1 MPLLSFLNPSFLWA
15 LPVAAIPV
23 LLHLLS
29 RRRLPEVPFP
39 TTIFLRALEPREIR
53 RIRLREILLL
63 ILRTLALLLL
73 VLAFARPAVTPAN
86 AVTNAAAAVGL
97 LLDDSESMAAI
108 EEHGR
113 PRIAEAKGR
122 AASLIETSR
131 AGDAIAIAY
140 ASRGDEPAAE
150 RGDDRVRLRRALER
164 VEATPRPARMAAAL
178 GSLRRALE
186 RSPLSARELY
196 VVSDFQRSNWPGE
209 ARAEIARAAAAG
221 TRVYLVPVTTANLPN
236 HAFEAID
243 PDVRPGPEGRGMEL
257 RARLV
262 NHADAPSDRIAI
274 RLREGDALVGG
285 GDVSLRAGERRW
297 AAMPIEPK
305 GVRAVAAR
313 APSAADSAVAAAAL
327 SAAADSAA
335 AAPSAATRITAE
347 MDADALPTDDEWY
360 AVLGTP
366 RRLRVLRIVEA
377 RGSPPPRFAALAL
390 DPSSN
395 GASGFSV
402 QDESPAALLTLNKA
416 RADVVLLEDVAAL
429 SGDAEARLRA
439 FLRDGGGLVVALGPH
454 SDPDYYSKRLF
465 PGTIDLSLQAP
476 ERAPEGGA
484 LELRARVAG
493 HPILEGLTVG
503 VGTPLSQARL
513 SGLVRGAVTSPRAE
527 VVVQT
532 SGGLPVVVAGPRVA
546 VFLSSLSDDWG
557 ELPYSGAFVPLVRGL
572 VGHAARA
579 ASSAPAELVVGAP
592 PRARLP
598 GAPSGVI
605 HVRGPAGYASTAA
618 MEAEGTGY
626 RAVANDPAPAAGFYE
641 FEAEGRLLAT
651 VAVNLDPIESDLA
664 ALPADSSRAAA
675 APASR
680 PRIAILPSASALE
693 RHLRATR
700 RGEELWLPLLLV
712 AALLLAGELLLAS
725 ARKLRA

>member
-15 LPVAAIPV
+15 LPVTAIPV

-29 RRRLPEVPFP
+29 RRKLPEVPFP
-39 TTIFLRALEPREIR
+39 TTNFLRILEPREIR

-97 LLDDSESMAAI
+97 LLDESESMAAI

-113 PRIAEAKGR
+113 PRITEAKGR
-122 AASLIETSR
+122 ARSLIEASR

-140 ASRGDEPAAE
+140 ASRGDEPVAE

-164 VEATPRPARMAAAL
+164 VEATPQPARMAAAL
-178 GSLRRALE
+178 GSLRRTLE
-186 RSPLSARELY
+186 RSPLSTRELY
-196 VVSDFQRSNWPGE
+196 VVSDFQRGNWSGE
-209 ARAEIARAAAAG
+209 ARLEVTRAAAAG
-221 TRVYLVPVTTANLPN
+221 TRVYLVPVTAANLPN

-305 GVRAVAAR
+305 AIRTAASDT
-313 APSAADSAVAAAAL
+313 A
-327 SAAADSAA
+327 
-335 AAPSAATRITAE
+335 SAATRITAE
-347 MDADALPTDDEWY
+347 MDVDALPTDDEWY

-377 RGSPPPRFAALAL
+377 RGSAPPRFAALAL

-402 QDESPAALLTLNKA
+402 EDESPAALLTLNKA

-454 SDPDYYSKRLF
+454 SDPDYYGKRLF
-465 PGTIDLSLQAP
+465 PGMIDLALQQP

-493 HPILEGLTVG
+493 HAILEGLTVG

-513 SGLVRGAVTSPRAE
+513 TGLVRGAVTSPRAE
-527 VVVQT
+527 VIVQT
-532 SGGLPVVVAGPRVA
+532 SGGLPVVVAAPRVA
-546 VFLSSLSDDWG
+546 IFLSSLSDDWG
-557 ELPYSGAFVPLVRGL
+557 ELPFSGAFVPLVRGL

-579 ASSAPAELVVGAP
+579 ASGAPAEAVVGMP
-592 PRARLP
+592 PRARLT

-605 HVRGPAGYASTAA
+605 RVRGPGDYSSTAIV
-618 MEAEGTGY
+618 EAEGTGY
-626 RAVANDPAPAAGFYE
+626 RAVALDAAPSPGFYE
-641 FEAEGRLLAT
+641 FDAERRALAT
-651 VAVNLDPIESDLA
+651 VAVNLDPIESDLTV
-664 ALPADSSRAAA
+664 LPVDSIRSAA
-675 APASR
+675 APAALS
-680 PRIAILPSASALE
+680 RIAILSSASALE

-700 RGEELWLPLLLV
+700 RGEELWLPLLLA

>member
-1 MPLLSFLNPSFLWA
+1 MPFFSFLNPSFLWA
-15 LPVAAIPV
+15 LPVASIPV

-39 TTIFLRALEPREIR
+39 TTSFLRALEPREIR

-86 AVTNAAAAVGL
+86 AVTNAAAAVGV

-113 PRIAEAKGR
+113 PRIAEAKAR
-122 AASLIETSR
+122 ASALIEASR
-131 AGDAIAIAY
+131 TGDALLIAY
-140 ASRGDEPAAE
+140 ASRGEEPAAE

-164 VEATPRPARMAAAL
+164 LEATPRPARIAAAV
-178 GSLRRALE
+178 GSLERALE
-186 RSPLSARELY
+186 RSPLATRELY
-196 VVSDFQRSNWPGE
+196 VVSDFQRSNWPTP
-209 ARAEIARAAAAG
+209 ARMEIARAAAAG
-221 TRVYLVPVTTANLPN
+221 TRVYLVPVTTTTLPN
-236 HAFEAID
+236 HAFEAVD

-257 RARLV
+257 RARLM
-262 NHADAPSDRIAI
+262 NYSDAPSDRIAI

-305 GVRAVAAR
+305 GD
-313 APSAADSAVAAAAL
+313 SSAV
-327 SAAADSAA
+327 S
-335 AAPSAATRITAE
+335 TRITAE
-347 MDADALPTDDEWY
+347 MDGDALAADDQWY
-360 AVLGTP
+360 AVLGPP

-377 RGSPPPRFAALAL
+377 RGSAPPRFAALAL

-402 QDESPAALLTLNKA
+402 EEQSPAALLTLNKA

-429 SGDAEARLRA
+429 SGDAEAKLRA

-465 PGTIDLSLQAP
+465 PGMIDLALQQP

-503 VGTPLSQARL
+503 VGTPLSQARI
-513 SGLVRGAVTSPRAE
+513 SGLVRGAVTSPRAL

-532 SGGLPVVVAGPRVA
+532 SGGLPVVVAAPRVA

-557 ELPYSGAFVPLVRGL
+557 ELPFSGAFVPLVRGL

-579 ASSAPAELVVGAP
+579 ESSAPGELIVGTP
-592 PRARLP
+592 PRARLT
-598 GAPSGVI
+598 ATPSGVI
-605 HVRGPAGYASTAA
+605 RVRGPVGYASTATV
-618 MEAEGTGY
+618 ESEGTGY
-626 RAVANDPAPAAGFYE
+626 RAVAIDPAPAAGFYD
-641 FEAEGRLLAT
+641 FDADGRPLAT

-664 ALPADSSRAAA
+664 VLPLDSIRAVV
-675 APASR
+675 APASIQR
-680 PRIAILPSASALE
+680 VKVFSSASELE

-700 RGEELWLPLLLV
+700 RGEELWLPLLLA
-712 AALLLAGELLLAS
+712 AALLLACELLLAS

>member
-15 LPVAAIPV
+15 LPVTAIPV

-29 RRRLPEVPFP
+29 RRKLPEVPFP
-39 TTIFLRALEPREIR
+39 TTNFLRILEPREIR

-97 LLDDSESMAAI
+97 LLDESESMAAI

-113 PRIAEAKGR
+113 PRITEAKGR
-122 AASLIETSR
+122 ATSLVEASR

-140 ASRGDEPAAE
+140 ASRGEEPVAE

-186 RSPLSARELY
+186 RSPLSTRELY
-196 VVSDFQRSNWPGE
+196 VVSDFQRGNWPGE
-209 ARAEIARAAAAG
+209 ARLEIARAAAAG
-221 TRVYLVPVTTANLPN
+221 TRVYLVPVTAANLPN

-305 GVRAVAAR
+305 GVGTAA
-313 APSAADSAVAAAAL
+313 SK
-327 SAAADSAA
+327 SAA
-335 AAPSAATRITAE
+335 AATAAAAAPAATRITAE

-377 RGSPPPRFAALAL
+377 RGSAPPRFAALAL

-402 QDESPAALLTLNKA
+402 EDESPAALLTLNKA

-454 SDPDYYSKRLF
+454 SDPDYYGKRLF
-465 PGTIDLSLQAP
+465 PGMIDLALQQP

-493 HPILEGLTVG
+493 HAILEGLTVG

-513 SGLVRGAVTSPRAE
+513 TGLVRGAITSPRAE

-532 SGGLPVVVAGPRVA
+532 SGGLPVVVAAPRVA

-557 ELPYSGAFVPLVRGL
+557 ELPFSGAFVPLVRGL

-579 ASSAPAELVVGAP
+579 TSGAPAELVVGMP
-592 PRARLP
+592 PRARLT

-605 HVRGPAGYASTAA
+605 RVRGPGDYSSTAIV
-618 MEAEGTGY
+618 EAEGTGY
-626 RAVANDPAPAAGFYE
+626 RAVAIDAAPAAGFYE
-641 FEAEGRLLAT
+641 FDAEGRTLAT
-651 VAVNLDPIESDLA
+651 VAVNLDPIESDLT
-664 ALPADSSRAAA
+664 ALPVDSIRAAA
-675 APASR
+675 APAALS
-680 PRIAILPSASALE
+680 RIAILSSASALE

-700 RGEELWLPLLLV
+700 RGEELWLPLLLA

>member
-73 VLAFARPAVTPAN
+73 VLAFARPAVTPVN

-113 PRIAEAKGR
+113 PRIAVAKGR
-122 AASLIETSR
+122 AASLIETAR

-140 ASRGDEPAAE
+140 ASRGEEPAAE
-150 RGDDRVRLRRALER
+150 RGDDRVRLRHALER

-186 RSPLSARELY
+186 RSPLTTRELY

-221 TRVYLVPVTTANLPN
+221 TRVYLVPVTAANLPN

-297 AAMPIEPK
+297 ASMPIELK

-313 APSAADSAVAAAAL
+313 TTAAAAL
-327 SAAADSAA
+327 YAADSAA
-335 AAPSAATRITAE
+335 AAPSAVTRITAE

-377 RGSPPPRFAALAL
+377 RGSAPPRFAALAL

-465 PGTIDLSLQAP
+465 PGMIDLSLQAP

-484 LELRARVAG
+484 LELRARIAG

-579 ASSAPAELVVGAP
+579 ASSAPAELIVGAP

-605 HVRGPAGYASTAA
+605 RVRGPAGYASTATV
-618 MEAEGTGY
+618 EAEGNGY
-626 RAVANDPAPAAGFYE
+626 RAVAIDPAPAAGFYE

-664 ALPADSSRAAA
+664 TLPADSIRAAA
-675 APASR
+675 QPTLL
-680 PRIAILPSASALE
+680 PRIAILSSASALE

>member
-1 MPLLSFLNPSFLWA
+1 MPTLSFLNPSFLWA

-39 TTIFLRALEPREIR
+39 TVSFLRVLEPREIR

-86 AVTNAAAAVGL
+86 AVTNAAAAVGI

-113 PRIAEAKGR
+113 PRITEAKAR
-122 AASLIETSR
+122 ASALVEASR
-131 AGDAIAIAY
+131 AGDALVIAY
-140 ASRGDEPAAE
+140 ASRGEEPAAE

-164 VEATPRPARMAAAL
+164 VEAAPRPARIAAAL
-178 GSLRRALE
+178 GSLERALE
-186 RSPLSARELY
+186 RSPLTTRELY
-196 VVSDFQRSNWPGE
+196 VVSDFQRSNWPAP

-221 TRVYLVPVTTANLPN
+221 TRVYLVPVTSTTLPN

-257 RARLV
+257 RARLM

-305 GVRAVAAR
+305 G
-313 APSAADSAVAAAAL
+313 AAAFVARDTAT
-327 SAAADSAA
+327 AAATIGRNT
-335 AAPSAATRITAE
+335 ATRITAE
-347 MDADALPTDDEWY
+347 MDADALAADDEWY
-360 AVLGTP
+360 AVLGPP

-377 RGSPPPRFAALAL
+377 RGAAPPRFAALAL

-402 QDESPAALLTLNKA
+402 EEESPAALLTLNKA

-454 SDPDYYSKRLF
+454 SDPDYYGKRLF
-465 PGTIDLSLQAP
+465 PGMIDLALQQP

-503 VGTPLSQARL
+503 VGTPLSLARI
-513 SGLVRGAVTSPRAE
+513 SGLVRGSVTSPRAT

-532 SGGLPVVVAGPRVA
+532 SGGLPVVVAAPRVA

-557 ELPYSGAFVPLVRGL
+557 ELPFSGAFVPLVRGL

-579 ASSAPAELVVGAP
+579 ESSAPGELTVGMP
-592 PRARLP
+592 PTARITI
-598 GAPSGVI
+598 APSGVI
-605 HVRGPAGYASTAA
+605 RVRGPAGYSSTATV
-618 MEAEGTGY
+618 ESEGTGF
-626 RAVANDPAPAAGFYE
+626 RAVAVDAAPSAGFYD
-641 FEAEGRLLAT
+641 FEADDRSLAT

-664 ALPADSSRAAA
+664 VLPVDSIRAAVAPAATSA
-675 APASR
+675 APPS
-680 PRIAILPSASALE
+680 RIAVFSNAADLD

-700 RGEELWLPLLLV
+700 QGEELWLPLLLT

>member
-1 MPLLSFLNPSFLWA
+1 MPLLSFLNPGFLWA
-15 LPVAAIPV
+15 LPVASIPV

-39 TTIFLRALEPREIR
+39 TTSFLRALESREIR
-53 RIRLREILLL
+53 RIRLREILIL

-86 AVTNAAAAVGL
+86 AVTNAAVAVGL

-113 PRIAEAKGR
+113 PRITEAKAR
-122 AASLIETSR
+122 ASALIEASR
-131 AGDAIAIAY
+131 AGDALVIAY
-140 ASRGDEPAAE
+140 ASRGEEPATE

-164 VEATPRPARMAAAL
+164 VEATPRPARMALAL
-178 GSLRRALE
+178 GSLVRALE
-186 RSPLSARELY
+186 RSPLAARELY

-221 TRVYLVPVTTANLPN
+221 TRVYLVPVTTASLPN
-236 HAFEAID
+236 HAFEAIE

-262 NHADAPSDRIAI
+262 NHADSPSDRIAI
-274 RLREGDALVGG
+274 RLREGEALVGG

-305 GVRAVAAR
+305 ATATT
-313 APSAADSAVAAAAL
+313 
-327 SAAADSAA
+327 
-335 AAPSAATRITAE
+335 ATRITAE

-360 AVLGTP
+360 AVLGPP

-377 RGSPPPRFAALAL
+377 RGAPPPRFAALAL

-402 QDESPAALLTLNKA
+402 EEESPAALLTLNKA

-454 SDPDYYSKRLF
+454 SDPDYYGKRLF
-465 PGTIDLSLQAP
+465 PGMIDLSLQQP

-503 VGTPLSQARL
+503 VGTPLSQARIT
-513 SGLVRGAVTSPRAE
+513 GLVRGTVTSPRAL

-532 SGGLPVVVAGPRVA
+532 SGGLPVVVAAPRVA
-546 VFLSSLSDDWG
+546 VFLTSLSDDWG
-557 ELPYSGAFVPLVRGL
+557 ELPFSGAFVPLVRGL
-572 VGHAARA
+572 VSHAARA
-579 ASSAPAELVVGAP
+579 ESSAPGEMVVGTP
-592 PRARLP
+592 PHARLA
-598 GAPSGVI
+598 GAPTGVI
-605 HVRGPAGYASTAA
+605 RVRGPAGYSSTATV
-618 MEAEGTGY
+618 ESEGTGY
-626 RAVANDPAPAAGFYE
+626 RAVAIDPAPVPGFYD
-641 FEAEGRLLAT
+641 FDAGGSPLAT

-664 ALPADSSRAAA
+664 SLPVDSIRAAA
-675 APASR
+675 APASSKQ
-680 PRIAILPSASALE
+680 IAEFTSAAALE

-700 RGEELWLPLLLV
+700 RGEELWLPLLLA
-712 AALLLAGELLLAS
+712 AALLLAGELTLAS

>member
-15 LPVAAIPV
+15 LPVTAIPV

-29 RRRLPEVPFP
+29 RRKLPEVPFP
-39 TTIFLRALEPREIR
+39 TTNFLRLLEPREIR

-86 AVTNAAAAVGL
+86 AVMNAAASVGL
-97 LLDDSESMAAI
+97 LLDESESMAAI

-113 PRIAEAKGR
+113 PRITEAKGR
-122 AASLIETSR
+122 AASLVEASR

-140 ASRGDEPAAE
+140 ASRGEEPVAE

-178 GSLRRALE
+178 GSLRRTLE
-186 RSPLSARELY
+186 RSPLSTRELY
-196 VVSDFQRSNWPGE
+196 VVSDFQRGNWPAE
-209 ARAEIARAAAAG
+209 ARLEIARAAAAG
-221 TRVYLVPVTTANLPN
+221 TRVYLVPVTAANLPN

-305 GVRAVAAR
+305 GAGTAV
-313 APSAADSAVAAAAL
+313 S
-327 SAAADSAA
+327 DSAA
-335 AAPSAATRITAE
+335 ATPTRITAE

-377 RGSPPPRFAALAL
+377 RGSAPPRFAALAL

-402 QDESPAALLTLNKA
+402 EDESPAALLTLNKA

-454 SDPDYYSKRLF
+454 SDPDYYGKRLF
-465 PGTIDLSLQAP
+465 PGMIDLALQQP
-476 ERAPEGGA
+476 ERVPEGGA

-493 HPILEGLTVG
+493 HAILEGLTVG

-513 SGLVRGAVTSPRAE
+513 TGLVRGAVTSPSAE
-527 VVVQT
+527 IVVQT
-532 SGGLPVVVAGPRVA
+532 SGGLPVVVAAPRVA

-557 ELPYSGAFVPLVRGL
+557 ELPFSGAFVPLVRGL
-572 VGHAARA
+572 VSHAARA
-579 ASSAPAELVVGAP
+579 ASGAPAELVVGMP
-592 PRARLP
+592 PRARLT

-605 HVRGPAGYASTAA
+605 RVRGPGDYSSTATV
-618 MEAEGTGY
+618 EAEGTGY
-626 RAVANDPAPAAGFYE
+626 RAVALDAAPAAGFYE
-641 FEAEGRLLAT
+641 FDAEGHTLAT
-651 VAVNLDPIESDLA
+651 VAVNLDPIESDLT
-664 ALPADSSRAAA
+664 ALPVDSIRAGA
-675 APASR
+675 APAAL
-680 PRIAILPSASALE
+680 PRIAILSSASALE

-700 RGEELWLPLLLV
+700 RGEELWLPLLLA